1 MTLLF
6 AVTVGVLFGSGAYL
20 LLKPDLFRIVVGL
33 VLIANA
39 ANVALMSSGLVR
51 AKAPILPAVGERLS
65 DPLPQ
70 AMTITAI
77 VIAFAFTAL
86 LLALAYRI
94 YATAHTVDLDEL
106 SRAEV
111 RHEQELERDEVAV

>member
-6 AVTVGVLFGSGAYL
+6 ALTVGILFGSGAYL
-20 LLKPDLFRIVVGL
+20 LLKADLFRIVVGL
-33 VLIANA
+33 VLVANS
-39 ANVALMSSGLVR
+39 ANVALMASGLVR
-51 AKAPILPAVGERLS
+51 GQAPILPLGAGPVS

-77 VIAFAFTAL
+77 VITFAFTAL

-94 YATAHTVDLDEL
+94 YLTAQTVDLDEL

-111 RHEQELERDEVAV
+111 RHEQELEREEVSV

>member
-6 AVTVGVLFGSGAYL
+6 ALAVGVLFGTGAYL
-20 LLKPDLFRIVVGL
+20 MLKPDLIRIVVGL
-33 VLIANA
+33 VLVANS
-39 ANVALMSSGLVR
+39 ANVALMASGLTR
-51 AKAPILPAVGERLS
+51 GKPPILPAGRLVS
-65 DPLPQ
+65 DPLTQ
-70 AMTITAI
+70 AMTVTAL
-77 VIAFAFTAL
+77 VIGFAFTAL

-111 RHEQELERDEVAV
+111 RHEEELEREDVSV